1 MNLTKDE
8 KNESLEEKEKEKVI
22 EIEQDI
28 DENIII
34 KYAVFHSCLLLLS
47 GIQIYFICPS
57 KKKDNKRT
65 ILYDKKKKII
75 CSNELNISKDYVEIQ
90 KNITKDNIKMKHKIK
105 SLKDH
110 FLDDY
115 NIYYNEPKKKILNEH
130 TSYPI
135 PVYKKNNE

>member
-1 MNLTKDE
+1 MNLPKNE
-8 KNESLEEKEKEKVI
+8 KNESLEEKEKEK
-22 EIEQDI
+22 EQDV

-65 ILYDKKKKII
+65 ILYDKKKQSL

-90 KNITKDNIKMKHKIK
+90 KNITKENIKMKHKNK

-110 FLDDY
+110 FLNDY
-115 NIYYNEPKKKILNEH
+115 NIYLNKPKKKILNEH
-130 TSYPI
+130 TSYHI